1 MFGFRY
7 LPWMKMRQM
16 ALVVRFLS
24 HPLLGRDKEGR
35 SYVPW
40 STTATDSLAAPLT
53 NKGYIHLTTSMHSRW
68 KT

>member
-53 NKGYIHLTTSMHSRW
+53 N
-68 KT
+68 